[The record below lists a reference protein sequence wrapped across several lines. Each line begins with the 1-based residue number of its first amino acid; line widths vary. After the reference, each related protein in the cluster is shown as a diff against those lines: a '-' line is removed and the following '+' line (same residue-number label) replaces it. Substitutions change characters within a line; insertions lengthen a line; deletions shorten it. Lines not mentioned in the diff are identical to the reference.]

1 MPRAVVIQDHLVEN
15 DGNHVLQKMPGIS
28 ICRRGNMFSQMFQF
42 FLLHLLPY
50 LVWWSWSFDV
60 MNEYLFISI
69 EGRQCSNFPCH
80 SQT

>member
-15 DGNHVLQKMPGIS
+15 DGNHVLQKIEEE
-28 ICRRGNMFSQMFQF
+28 ICFSNVSVF
-42 FLLHLLPY
+42 LLPY